1 MSARAEVPWAEK
13 YRPKTIDE
21 VVGNPEAKKA
31 FVAWLN
37 AWLAGKTP
45 EKKAALL
52 YGPPGCGKTSLVHA
66 AANQLGL
73 ELIEANASDVR
84 TSEALKRRVLRAAT
98 EGSLSGARG
107 KIILLDEV
115 DGLNPREDAGGLD
128 TILEI
133 IRVSRHPVVLTANDP
148 WDPRLRDLRNVCEL
162 IEFKKLGV
170 REVAK
175 VLADI
180 CRREGVQCDPS
191 VLKAIAEN
199 SEGDLRA
206 AINDLQ
212 AVAAGRRSVSLE
224 DLEMLGYRA
233 KQLSMF
239 EVVRQVLTAKRPE
252 AARAVLSMPS
262 LDYEMLM
269 QWLNENIPYQYSP
282 SAVAIADA
290 YDALSKADIMLA
302 RIKREQAWTLLPYAL
317 DLMTAGVASAREKP
331 PFKFVK
337 YSFPFK
343 LRALASTKDVREE
356 RLRIARA
363 IARACHVSTRT
374 ALIEVVPYL
383 KLIYEGDPQRG
394 RKLVESLGVPGDVF
408 ARAFGVAVQERR
420 AAAAAETRRGPSATR
435 SARRRA

>member
-1 MSARAEVPWAEK
+1 MSARAEIPWTEK
-13 YRPKTIDE
+13 YRPKTIDD

-37 AWLAGKTP
+37 AWLAGRPP
-45 EKKAALL
+45 EKKAVLL

-66 AANQLGL
+66 AAKQLGL

-98 EGSLSGARG
+98 EASLSGARG

-115 DGLNPREDAGGLD
+115 DGINPREDAGGLD

-133 IRVSRHPVVLTANDP
+133 IRISRHPVVLTANDP
-148 WDPRLRDLRNVCEL
+148 WDPRLRELRNVCEL
-162 IEFKKLGV
+162 IEFKRVGV
-170 REVAK
+170 REMVK
-175 VLADI
+175 VLSEI
-180 CRREGVQCDPS
+180 CRKEGVECDPS

-212 AVAAGRRSVSLE
+212 SIAAGRRAVGLE
-224 DLEMLGYRA
+224 DLEILGYRA
-233 KQLSMF
+233 KQLNMF

-252 AARAVLSMPS
+252 TARAVLSMPS

-302 RIKREQAWTLLPYAL
+302 RIKKEQAWTLLPYAL
-317 DLMTAGVASAREKP
+317 DLMTAGVAAAREKP

-343 LRALASTKDVREE
+343 LRALSSAKEIREE

-363 IARACHVSTRT
+363 IARTCHVSSKK
-374 ALIEVVPYL
+374 ALTEVIPFL
-383 KLIYEGDPQRG
+383 KLMYENDPQRG
-394 RKLVESLGVPGDVF
+394 EHVLESVGVPTEAF
-408 ARAFGVAVQERR
+408 AKAFDLAVAKRPP
-420 AAAAAETRRGPSATR
+420 AATR
-435 SARRRA
+435 ARRRA

>member
-1 MSARAEVPWAEK
+1 MAARAEIPWTEK

-37 AWLAGKTP
+37 AWLAGKPP
-45 EKKAALL
+45 EKRAALL

-66 AANQLGL
+66 AAKQLGL
-73 ELIEANASDVR
+73 ELVEANASDVR
-84 TSEALKRRVLRAAT
+84 TSEALKRKVWRAAT
-98 EGSLSGARG
+98 EGSLSSTRG

-115 DGLNPREDAGGLD
+115 DGINPREDAGGLD

-133 IRVSRHPVVLTANDP
+133 VQVSRHPVVLTANDP
-148 WDPRLRDLRNVCEL
+148 WDPRLRELRNVCEL
-162 IEFKKLGV
+162 IEFGKVGV
-170 REVAK
+170 RETVK
-175 VLADI
+175 VLSEI
-180 CRREGVQCDPS
+180 CRKEGIECDPA
-191 VLKAIAEN
+191 VLKALAEN

-212 AVAAGRRSVSLE
+212 SIAAGKRTVSLE
-224 DLEMLGYRA
+224 DLEILGYRA
-233 KQLSMF
+233 KQLNMF

-252 AARAVLSMPS
+252 AAKAVLGMPS
-262 LDYEMLM
+262 LDYETLM

-290 YDALSKADIMLA
+290 YDALSKADILLA

-317 DLMTAGVASAREKP
+317 DLLTAGVAAARDKP

-343 LRALASTKDVREE
+343 LRALSSAKEVREE

-363 IARACHVSTRT
+363 VARACHISTRK
-374 ALIEVVPYL
+374 ALTEVIPYL
-383 KLIYEGDPQRG
+383 KLMYESDPQRCE
-394 RKLVESLGVPGDVF
+394 RVLESFGVPGEAF
-408 ARAFGVAVQERR
+408 AEAFALPRAKRPPPA
-420 AAAAAETRRGPSATR
+420 ATR
-435 SARRRA
+435 ARRRA